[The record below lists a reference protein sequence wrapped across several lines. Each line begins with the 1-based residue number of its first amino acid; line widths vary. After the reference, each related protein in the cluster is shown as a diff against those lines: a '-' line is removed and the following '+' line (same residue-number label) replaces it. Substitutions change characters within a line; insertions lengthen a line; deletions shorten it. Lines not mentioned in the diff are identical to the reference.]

1 MGAQMI
7 RVVLAD
13 NQVIFRLGLG
23 NVMALERDLRV
34 VASLPDCSQLNRTI
48 KTFTGSVIIVASTL
62 CPDFPGVLAS
72 ARAAGS
78 RVIMIAE
85 NGQLPPPEVF
95 SGIHGLF
102 FRDVGSATLIVGV
115 RRVSRGER
123 VIHRVRPTGNVL
135 SDDTE
140 GIRVRDSFTPK
151 EMKVVALIFEGD
163 NYREI
168 AVRLKTSEQMIKN
181 HVGKIYDKV
190 GVSDRLELGLF
201 IIHHRSLAEAAAEIC
216 RSMEDKSAKA
226 A

>member
-1 MGAQMI
+1 MEDQMI
-7 RVVLAD
+7 KVVLAD
-13 NQVIFRLGLG
+13 NQAIFKTGAAK
-23 NVMALERDLRV
+23 VMATESNLRV
-34 VASLPDCSQLNRTI
+34 VASLSDCSQLRKTI
-48 KTFTGSVIIVASTL
+48 ETFTRSVIIIASSL
-62 CPDFPGVLAS
+62 HPDFPGVLTS

-102 FRDVGSATLIVGV
+102 FRDVGSTTLIVGV

-123 VIHRVRPTGNVL
+123 VIHRVRLTGNVL

-140 GIRVRDSFTPK
+140 GMRVRDSFTPT
-151 EMKVVALIFEGD
+151 EMKIAALIFQGGKS
-163 NYREI
+163 RGI

-181 HVGKIYDKV
+181 HVGKIYQKV
-190 GVSDRLELGLF
+190 GVSDRLALGLF
-201 IIHHRSLAEAAAEIC
+201 IDQHRYLAEAANELYK
-216 RSMEDKSAKA
+216 SMGAQRAKA